1 MARLT
6 VAQEAKLREIFP
18 AIEEYLQAATVDGY
32 GVCARHFAMI
42 AAGAGQRTAAALS
55 GMAQEHARDMF
66 EDDAAVGIAEA
77 GSILG
82 QIAIIEDVV
91 DLLQACIVYFEKAP
105 ATSRKALYA
114 SALQWLARC
123 AYALLN
129 RLGRQT
135 GSSLKREE
143 FDMAIAAITN
153 QICGSRRQ
161 VMPRAFPDLHSRST
175 MTVVALVNTTQSG
188 DTMLPVMVAFT
199 VQTSRAE
206 LSTDKSQ
213 FRFPIHRRMLYCLAE
228 HMGFGFA
235 DQDHFDIV
243 GSNLGKRN
251 KGGATLRGLVNAGW
265 YWGFEDDESSNYAV
279 WYGIPY
285 AIVVGAP
292 AGIVDELCSP
302 RHTKGI
308 HQLHDLTDRS
318 TVSLIL
324 DAAKQGSPCSA
335 LEMLRLLCDP
345 RAYATVKV

>member
-1 MARLT
+1 
-6 VAQEAKLREIFP
+6 
-18 AIEEYLQAATVDGY
+18 
-32 GVCARHFAMI
+32 MI
-42 AAGAGQRTAAALS
+42 AAGAGIRTAAALS

-82 QIAIIEDVV
+82 QIAIIEEVTDPI
-91 DLLQACIVYFEKAP
+91 QACTVYFEKAP

-123 AYALLN
+123 AYAMLN

-143 FDMAIAAITN
+143 FDMAVAAITR

-175 MTVVALVNTTQSG
+175 MTLVALVNTTQSG
-188 DTMLPVMVAFT
+188 DTMLPVLVAFT
-199 VQTSRAE
+199 VETSRGE
-206 LSTDKSQ
+206 LCTMYNQ
-213 FRFPIHRRMLYCLAE
+213 FRYDVHRSMLYCLAE
-228 HMGFGFA
+228 HLGFGFA
-235 DQDHFDIV
+235 SQNHFDV
-243 GSNLGKRN
+243 VASNLGKRYQA
-251 KGGATLRGLVNAGW
+251 GLRRGLVNEGC
-265 YWGFEDDESSNYAV
+265 YWGFEDDKSNFAV

-292 AGIVDELCSP
+292 ADIVAQLSSP

-324 DAAKQGSPCSA
+324 DAAKRGSPCSA
-335 LEMLRLLCDP
+335 LEMLRLLRDP